1 MSQDK
6 TPKLQTIDPAA
17 EQMLKR
23 AATLGYGTAFSRA
36 AKMQPCPIGESGACC
51 SVCDMGPCR
60 LVAPKGQP
68 LPTGVCGAT
77 IDTVTARNVAR
88 HVAAGTA
95 AHSDHGRD
103 LMFTLLAVTEKHAQG
118 YEIRDPAK
126 LRTIAAYFGVKT
138 DGRSVNDIAKEVAE
152 KGLADFGKQKGELL
166 YVGRAPKKR
175 QEIWR
180 KLGIVPRGIDREV
193 VDILHRTHMG
203 DDQDA
208 EHILLGAL
216 RTSLADGWGGSMM
229 ATDLSDVMFGTP
241 SPLVSQVNL
250 GVLKNDQVNLVI
262 HGHEPTLSEMI
273 VKAAFEPELV
283 EYAKSKGAAGINLCG
298 ICCTS
303 NETLMRQGVPSAGNF
318 LNQELAIMTGAVD
331 AMIVDVQCIMQSLS
345 ALSQKFH
352 TKFITTSSKVKIEG
366 GTHIEFDEEHAYDI
380 AKQIIRTAIENYP
393 NRGAVEIPQELCDCV
408 PGFSHEYIRYMQGG
422 VFRGSFRP
430 LNDAVMSGRLRGV
443 AGVVGCNN
451 PRTPQDAAHN
461 SIVRELLKNDV
472 LVVQTGCGALANA
485 KYGLLTGEA
494 AMEYAGPGLREVC
507 EAIGIPPVLH
517 MGSCVDNTR
526 ILTVLTEMASEGG
539 LGDDISDIPGV
550 GIAPEWM
557 SEKAL
562 AIGAYFAASGVYVLF
577 GVNAPTAASENVV
590 RIMSEGWEKT
600 VGGKMEFVP
609 DPDEIVAR
617 SLKHIDAKRAALKL
631 PAYDPAKWGQSG
643 DDRIQELITRRAA
656 EQDEDRKQAL
666 YGWIHAH
673 AEEHAHVHEHFPV
686 DTAALN

>member
-1 MSQDK
+1 MAKESA
-6 TPKLQTIDPAA
+6 PHIRTIDPAA
-17 EQMLKR
+17 EQVLQR
-23 AATLGYGTAFSRA
+23 ADKLGFTTAFSRA
-36 AKMQPCPIGESGACC
+36 SKMQPCPIGESGACC
-51 SVCDMGPCR
+51 SICDMGPCR

-77 IDTVTARNVAR
+77 IDTVTARNMAR
-88 HVAAGTA
+88 HIAAGTA

-103 LMFTLLAVTEKHAQG
+103 LFFTLLAASEGKTQG

-126 LRTIAAYFGVKT
+126 LRSIAPYFGVKA
-138 DGRSVNDIAKEVAE
+138 DNRPISEVAREVAE
-152 KGLADFGKQKGELL
+152 RGLADFGQQKGELL
-166 YVGRAPKKR
+166 YLKRAPQKR

-180 KLGIVPRGIDREV
+180 RLGLMPRGIDREV

-208 EHILLGAL
+208 EHILLGGL

-229 ATDLSDVMFGTP
+229 ATDISDVLFGTP

-250 GVLKNDQVNLVI
+250 GVLKVDQVNLVI

-283 EYAKSKGAAGINLCG
+283 DYAKSKGANGINLCG

-318 LNQELAIMTGAVD
+318 LNQELAILTGAVD
-331 AMIVDVQCIMQSLS
+331 AMIVDVQCIMQSL
-345 ALSQKFH
+345 AGLSQKFH
-352 TKFITTSSKVKIEG
+352 TKFITTSNKVKITG
-366 GTHIEFDEEHAYDI
+366 GTHIEFDEHRAYDI
-380 AKQIIRTAIENYP
+380 AKQIIREAIDNFP
-393 NRGAVEIPQELCDCV
+393 NRGAVEIPQEFCDCV

-422 VFRGSFRP
+422 VYRGSFRP
-430 LNDAVMSGRLRGV
+430 LNDAIMSGRLRGV

-451 PRTPQDAAHN
+451 PRTTQDAAHF
-461 SIVRELLKNDV
+461 SIVREFLKNDV

-494 AMEYAGPGLREVC
+494 ALEYAGPGLREVC

-517 MGSCVDNTR
+517 MGSCVDNSR
-526 ILTVLTEMASEGG
+526 ILTVLSEMATEGG

-562 AIGAYFAASGVYVLF
+562 AIGSYFAASGVYVLF
-577 GVNAPTAASENVV
+577 GVNAPTSASENVV
-590 RIMSEGWEKT
+590 RIMSEGWEKA
-600 VGGKMEFVP
+600 VGGKLEFVP
-609 DPDEIVAR
+609 EPEEIVRR
-617 SLKHIDAKRAALKL
+617 SLAHIDAKRAALKL
-631 PAYDPAKWGQSG
+631 PAYDPAKFGQSG
-643 DDRIQELITRRAA
+643 DERLKELLAKR
-656 EQDEDRKQAL
+656 EEERKQAL
-666 YGWIHAH
+666 YGWLHMH
-673 AEEHAHVHEHFPV
+673 QHEHGHSHEHV
-686 DTAALN
+686 N